1 MKIKKSF
8 LTGTAFTLLTMMFL
22 QTTSV
27 QAEVNPSP
35 SVFLDGN
42 PMSFQTPPVI
52 ENGYSLVPMRAIF
65 EAEGAKISWDENT
78 RTVTAIKDGSVLTYR
93 IGETAAYKNQ
103 DRLEM
108 PVPGKIIDGFTMVPV
123 RFISETLGNLVK
135 WHEYS
140 RSITIST
147 AHDYETT
154 IEYGVNLR
162 DSPAKDTDTG
172 VLRVLPKNERIHV
185 IREIDANWLEVQTKD
200 NTIGFISAIPM
211 YTDYTSPALAEKK
224 ADELLTF
231 GSKFMGTPYEF
242 GASSGQTNTFDCSSF
257 VRHVFNEVL
266 SIDLPRVS
274 YDQAQKGKE
283 IGIDQIRKGDLLF
296 FSARGLDIGHVG
308 IYAGDGKML
317 HTYSKELGVHI
328 ADFDEKWKKRF
339 VTARR
344 LF

>member
-1 MKIKKSF
+1 MKIRNGF
-8 LTGTAFTLLTMMFL
+8 LYGATFTLLTMIL
-22 QTTSV
+22 LRGTSV
-27 QAEVNPSP
+27 HAEVNLPP
-35 SVFLDGN
+35 SVLLDGH
-42 PMSFQTPPVI
+42 PLSFQTPPVI
-52 ENGYSLVPMRAIF
+52 ENGYSLVPMRPIF

-78 RTVTAIKDGSVLTYR
+78 RTVTAIKEGVVLTYR
-93 IGETAAYKNQ
+93 IGDTVAYKNQ
-103 DRLEM
+103 ERLEM
-108 PVPGKIIDGFTMVPV
+108 PVSGKIIDGFTMVPV

-140 RSITIST
+140 RSITISS

-162 DSPAKDTDTG
+162 DSPAKDTDTR
-172 VLRVLPKNERIHV
+172 VLRLLPKNERIHV

-200 NTIGFISAIPM
+200 DTIGFISAAPM
-211 YTDYTSPALAEKK
+211 YTDYASPALAEKR
-224 ADELLTF
+224 ADDLIAF
-231 GSKFMGTPYEF
+231 GSKFLGTPYEF
-242 GASSGQTNTFDCSSF
+242 GAASGQTNTFDCSSF
-257 VRHVFNEVL
+257 VRYVFNQVL

-308 IYAGDGKML
+308 IYAGDGKIL

>member
-1 MKIKKSF
+1 MKIRNGF
-8 LTGTAFTLLTMMFL
+8 LRGAAFTLLTMML
-22 QTTSV
+22 LHATSV
-27 QAEVNPSP
+27 HAEANPSP
-35 SVFLDGN
+35 SVFLDGY
-42 PMSFQTPPVI
+42 PLSFQTPPVI
-52 ENGYSLVPMRAIF
+52 ENGYSLVPMRTIF
-65 EAEGAKISWDENT
+65 EAEGAIVSWDEGT
-78 RTVTAIKDGSVLTYR
+78 RTVTAHKEGVVFTYR

-103 DRLEM
+103 ERLEM
-108 PVPGKIIDGFTMVPV
+108 PVSGKIIDGFTMVPL

-140 RSITIST
+140 RSITISS

-162 DSPAKDTDTG
+162 DSPEKDTDSR
-172 VLRVLPKNERIHV
+172 VLRMLPKSERIHV

-200 NTIGFISAIPM
+200 DTIGFISAIPM
-211 YTDYTSPALAEKK
+211 YTDYTSPVLAEKQ
-224 ADELLTF
+224 ADELFTY
-231 GSKFMGTPYEF
+231 GSKFLGTPYEF
-242 GASSGQTNTFDCSSF
+242 GAASGQTNTFDCSSF

-274 YDQAQKGKE
+274 YDQAQNGKE
-283 IGIDQIRKGDLLF
+283 VGIDDIRKGDLLF

-308 IYAGDGKML
+308 IYAGDGRIL

>member
-1 MKIKKSF
+1 MKIKNGLF
-8 LTGTAFTLLTMMFL
+8 GMATFTLMTMML
-22 QTTSV
+22 IPATSV
-27 QAEVNPSP
+27 HAEVNQSP
-35 SVFLDGN
+35 SVLLDGR
-42 PMSFQTPPVI
+42 PLSFQTPPVI
-52 ENGYSLVPMRAIF
+52 ENGYSLVPMRPIF
-65 EAEGAKISWDENT
+65 EAEGAAISWDEST
-78 RTVTAIKDGSVLTYR
+78 RTVTALKDGVVLTYR
-93 IGETAAYKNQ
+93 IGDTVAYKNHE
-103 DRLEM
+103 RLEM
-108 PVPGKIIDGFTMVPV
+108 PVSGKIIDGFTMVPV
-123 RFISETLGNLVK
+123 RFISEALGNIVK

-140 RSITIST
+140 RSITISS

-162 DSPAKDTDTG
+162 DSPAKDTDAR
-172 VLRVLPKNERIHV
+172 VLRLLSKSEKIHV

-200 NTIGFISAIPM
+200 NTIGFISAAPM
-211 YTDYTSPALAEKK
+211 YTDYASPALAEKK
-224 ADELLTF
+224 ADELLAY
-231 GSKFMGTPYEF
+231 GSKFLGTPYEF
-242 GASSGQTNTFDCSSF
+242 GAASGQTNTFDCSSF

-274 YDQAQKGKE
+274 YDQAKKGKE
-283 IGIDQIRKGDLLF
+283 ISIDQIRKGDLLF

-308 IYAGDGKML
+308 IYAGDGKIL